1 MSQRDGS
8 GARSETFAQLNF
20 YRKFGRDVAL
30 SGIVI
35 ALVMA
40 QGVIL
45 VPVLTKT
52 LALPDY
58 GIWSQVSV
66 AVEWLTVAS
75 LLGLDSALVW
85 FLPTKKAKEDIRQEF
100 LSSLGS
106 TVLTAVVLAGL
117 LLLLADPLARLFLG
131 GKSASPF
138 VRAVAF
144 AVIVTAASRLCITY
158 FRAFRQVAKYS
169 ILLLMETYGQVLL
182 TVWFVLSG
190 YGLWGAI
197 YALLA
202 IRLLVLVIAFWLIVR
217 EVGLA
222 RPRFASLSSYLA
234 FGLPVVP
241 ALFFSWM
248 VNVSSRYAIGFF
260 LGPRSVGI
268 YSAAYGG
275 GMVTT
280 VFFMPVLFLLAPS
293 ISALWEEDKV
303 EEVKKVLGYST
314 KYALLLTIPMVFA
327 LSILAR
333 PVLALMATPDY
344 VGGAILLPFIGVAHM
359 AWMLSGV
366 AEAVIGLA
374 RRTWV
379 FPLVYGFCALLNLVL
394 NVLLIPRLG
403 ILGAAISVL
412 IAYLALPVMTFAIS
426 SRYLLPPTDIS
437 AVAKST
443 AASVVM
449 SLVIWWLRP
458 GAPIELVFSA
468 MLGATTYFVVLF
480 LLRGFERDEVRFFK
494 QMILG

>member
-1 MSQRDGS
+1 VRDG
-8 GARSETFAQLNF
+8 F

-30 SGIVI
+30 SGVVS

-40 QGVIL
+40 QGIIL

-52 LALPDY
+52 ISLPDY
-58 GIWSQVSV
+58 GVWSQVSV

-85 FLPTKKAKEDIRQEF
+85 LLPTKKAKEGIRQGF

-117 LLLLADPLARLFLG
+117 LLVLADPLARLFLG
-131 GKSASPF
+131 GQSASPF
-138 VRAVAF
+138 VRAGALV
-144 AVIVTAASRLCITY
+144 VIATAANRLCLAY

-169 ILLLMETYGQVLL
+169 ILLLIETYGQIFL
-182 TVWFVLSG
+182 TVWFVLAG
-190 YGLWGAI
+190 YGLWGAL

-202 IRLLVLVIAFWLIVR
+202 IRSSVLVIAFWLIVR

-222 RPRFASLSSYLA
+222 MPKFASLPSYLA
-234 FGLPVVP
+234 FGLPVVS

-248 VNVSSRYAIGFF
+248 INVSSRYAIGFF

-275 GMVTT
+275 GMLVT
-280 VFFMPVLFLLAPS
+280 VFFFPVLLLLAPS
-293 ISALWEEDKV
+293 ISTLWEEGQV
-303 EEVKKVLGYST
+303 EEVGKVLKYST

-327 LSILAR
+327 LSILAK

-344 VGGAILLPFIGVAHM
+344 GEGAILLPFIGVAQV

-379 FPLVYGFCALLNLVL
+379 FPLVYGICALLNLIL
-394 NVLLIPRLG
+394 NVLLIPQMG
-403 ILGAAISVL
+403 ILGAAISIL
-412 IAYLALPVMTFAIS
+412 IAYLTLPVMTFAIS
-426 SRYLLPPTDIS
+426 SRYLLPSTDIL
-437 AVAKST
+437 AVAKSI
-443 AASVVM
+443 AASVAM
-449 SLVIWWLRP
+449 SLVIWRLRP
-458 GAPIELVFSA
+458 GAPIELAFSV
-468 MLGATTYFVVLF
+468 MLGAITYFVVLL
-480 LLRGFERDEVRFFK
+480 LLRGFERNEIRFFK

>member
-1 MSQRDGS
+1 
-8 GARSETFAQLNF
+8 
-20 YRKFGRDVAL
+20 VAL
-30 SGIVI
+30 SGVVW

-52 LALPDY
+52 IALPDY

-66 AVEWLTVAS
+66 TVEWLTVAS

-85 FLPTKKAKEDIRQEF
+85 LLPTRKAEEDIRQEF

-106 TVLTAVVLAGL
+106 TVLTAVALAGL
-117 LLLLADPLARLFLG
+117 LFLWADPLARLFLG
-131 GKSASPF
+131 GQSASPF

-144 AVIVTAASRLCITY
+144 AVIVTAANRLCIAY

-169 ILLLMETYGQVLL
+169 ILILMETYGQIFL
-182 TVWFVLSG
+182 TFWFVLSG

-202 IRLLVLVIAFWLIVR
+202 IRLLVLVIAFWLIVG

-222 RPRFASLSSYLA
+222 MPGFASLPSYLA
-234 FGLPVVP
+234 FGVPVVP
-241 ALFFSWM
+241 AVFFSWM

-260 LGPRSVGI
+260 LGPRFVGI

-275 GMVTT
+275 GMLATI
-280 VFFMPVLFLLAPS
+280 FFSPVLFLLAPS
-293 ISALWEEDKV
+293 ISSLWEEGQI
-303 EEVKKVLGYST
+303 EEVKKVLKYST

-327 LSILAR
+327 LSILAE

-344 VGGAILLPFIGVAHM
+344 VGGAILIPFIGVAQV

-379 FPLVYGFCALLNLVL
+379 FPLVYGVCALCNLIL
-394 NVLLIPRLG
+394 NVLLIPRIG
-403 ILGAAISVL
+403 ILGAAISML
-412 IAYLALPVMTFAIS
+412 IAYLTLPVMTFTIS
-426 SRYLLPPTDIS
+426 SRHLLPPTDIS
-437 AVAKST
+437 AVAKSI

-449 SLVIWWLRP
+449 SLVIWRLRP
-458 GAPIELVFSA
+458 GAPIELAFSA
-468 MLGATTYFVVLF
+468 MLGATTYFMVL
-480 LLRGFERDEVRFFK
+480 LLSRAFERNEVRFFK

>member
-1 MSQRDGS
+1 
-8 GARSETFAQLNF
+8 
-20 YRKFGRDVAL
+20 
-30 SGIVI
+30 
-35 ALVMA
+35 MA
-40 QGVIL
+40 QGVIF
-45 VPVLTKT
+45 VPILTKT
-52 LALPDY
+52 IAMPDY

-66 AVEWLTVAS
+66 TVEWLTGVS
-75 LLGLDSALVW
+75 LLGLDNALVRL
-85 FLPTKKAKEDIRQEF
+85 LPTKKAKEDIRQEF

-106 TVLTAVVLAGL
+106 TVLTALVLAGL
-117 LLLLADPLARLFLG
+117 ALLLADPLARLFFG
-131 GKSASPF
+131 GQSASPF
-138 VRAVAF
+138 VRAGALV
-144 AVIVTAASRLCITY
+144 VIVTAADRLCIAY

-169 ILLLMETYGQVLL
+169 ILLLMEVYGQVFL

-202 IRLLVLVIAFWLIVR
+202 VRWLVLVIAFWLIIR

-222 RPRFASLSSYLA
+222 RPKFASLPSYLA
-234 FGLPVVP
+234 FGLPTVP
-241 ALFFSWM
+241 AVFFFWM

-260 LGPRSVGI
+260 LGSRSVGI

-275 GMVTT
+275 GMLATI
-280 VFFMPVLFLLAPS
+280 FFIPVLFLLAPS
-293 ISALWEEDKV
+293 ISTLWEEGQV
-303 EEVKKVLGYST
+303 EEVSKVLWYST

-327 LSILAR
+327 LSILAK

-344 VGGAILLPFIGVAHM
+344 IRGAILLPFIGVAYV

-379 FPLVYGFCALLNLVL
+379 LPLVYGVCAILNLIL

-426 SRYLLPPTDIS
+426 SRHLLPPIDIS
-437 AVAKST
+437 VVAKSIV
-443 AASVVM
+443 ASVVM
-449 SLVIWWLRP
+449 SLVIWRLRP
-458 GAPIELVFSA
+458 GAPIELAFSV
-468 MLGATTYFVVLF
+468 MLGATTYFVVLLF
-480 LLRGFERDEVRFFK
+480 LKGFERNEVRFFK